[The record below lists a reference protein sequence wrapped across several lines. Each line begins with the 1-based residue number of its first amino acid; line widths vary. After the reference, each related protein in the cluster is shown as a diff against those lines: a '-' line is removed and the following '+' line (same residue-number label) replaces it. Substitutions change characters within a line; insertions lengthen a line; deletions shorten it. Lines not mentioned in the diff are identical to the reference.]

1 MSTLIRNLK
10 TTAIASVGAVA
21 ILAAGVTGAS
31 ADHKRHGHGWHGNG
45 KKTVVIHK
53 HNGGKKVV
61 IHKRSHHKKVVV
73 HHHHRPAVRKVVHI
87 HKYEQRPHYKRRPVR
102 VIHHH
107 HNNTPR
113 RSNIGFDNRTGGAII
128 GALLGAAGGT
138 QFGKGRGRTVA
149 ILTGTVIGAVI
160 GGKIGQ
166 DMDRADH
173 AQVQNTLENTPTGQP
188 VAWKNPDNG
197 NQYTVTPTRT
207 YRTGS
212 NVNCRD
218 YDAWVFIDG
227 YEQKVTGTACRRPD
241 GTWQQVQS

>member
-1 MSTLIRNLK
+1 MSTLIKTLK
-10 TTAIASVGAVA
+10 TTAIASAGAIA
-21 ILAAGVTGAS
+21 ILAAGVSGAS

-53 HNGGKKVV
+53 YRGGKKVV
-61 IHKRSHHKKVVV
+61 IHKRGHRKKVVV

-87 HKYEQRPHYKRRPVR
+87 HRYESPKRVHRRPVR

-107 HNNTPR
+107 HNAPR

-138 QFGKGRGRTVA
+138 QFGKGNGRTVA

-173 AQVQNTLENTPTGQP
+173 NQVQYTLENTPTGQP

-197 NQYTVTPTRT
+197 NQYTVTPTHT

-227 YEQKVTGTACRRPD
+227 YGKK
-241 GTWQQVQS
+241 